1 MRAAFCLAW
10 GGLVSGC
17 AASHRPDLPTFSY
30 NNRPRNALI
39 VNRRPYYGNG
49 QPDGCV
55 VGAQFALALR
65 PAAGD
70 SLVGQVTDTRTGQPV
85 FYATATLVG
94 ASATTLGP
102 VLVGTTGSF
111 TFSRTQRVRRITL
124 SAIGYRT
131 LTVDIQ
137 PIAN

>member
-1 MRAAFCLAW
+1 M
-10 GGLVSGC
+10 
-17 AASHRPDLPTFSY
+17 
-30 NNRPRNALI
+30 
-39 VNRRPYYGNG
+39 
-49 QPDGCV
+49 
-55 VGAQFALALR
+55 R

-70 SLVGQVTDTRTGQPV
+70 SLVGRVMDTRTGQPV

-94 ASATTLGP
+94 APTAALRP
-102 VLVGTTGSF
+102 VLVGPTGSF
-111 TFSRTQRVRRITL
+111 TFSRAQQVRHITL